1 MDLLCSFFIR
11 PIGML
16 SCGLMPMAYPLTMC
30 TLVQKRKMFPKRHQS
45 HPSIKRRPRRW
56 QCVLPDRKS
65 PVGYYILLA
74 SGCWNWQQD
83 KLQRRRLVF
92 PNTTHNPYETLD
104 TVCNYAMYAW
114 VPFSNADRGSEWF
127 GYASKLLVNC
137 KPVFTEIWIKIRLN
151 MSPKCIQLSLTLS
164 GCLFCQ
170 RGGLCRLIMYL

>member
-1 MDLLCSFFIR
+1 MWLN
-11 PIGML
+11 
-16 SCGLMPMAYPLTMC
+16 AYGVSTHHVYFGTKKANVSEATSKSPKHQAKTTTMTMC
-30 TLVQKRKMFPKRHQS
+30 ITWQKISSR
-45 HPSIKRRPRRW
+45 
-56 QCVLPDRKS
+56 VLHTT
-65 PVGYYILLA
+65 GEWM
-74 SGCWNWQQD
+74 WNWQQD

-164 GCLFCQ
+164 GCLF
-170 RGGLCRLIMYL
+170 R